1 MHTRYLIDF
10 EYLFDAETGFAM
22 MGHLL
27 AFNLSG
33 REAALKVTIYF
44 EDAEPATFDLTVPA
58 GQCVETNY
66 EHWPIAPNQGRF
78 ALQVDSTEPVVCQA
92 TVGWN
97 NAWNNYAPDTV
108 PLAPEGL
115 RECAKSYLAHERLS
129 RESGIADGVVLDNP
143 NAMWVRESEW
153 AVLLNPGPEPANVTL
168 ALHFDEPQL
177 HQVVVPP
184 RRLVSVYM
192 DDLVPHNKHYG
203 VRFASDQ
210 PIAAQWLRSVN
221 WYHRPDLMA
230 FWSVPAVPVS

>member
-10 EYLFDAETGFAM
+10 EYSYDAETGFAT

-27 AFNLSG
+27 AFNPGS
-33 REAALKVTIYF
+33 REARLQVTIYF
-44 EDAEPATFDLTVPA
+44 EDDEPASFGLVVPA
-58 GQCVETNY
+58 GRCIETNY
-66 EHWPIAPNQGRF
+66 DSWPIEPNRSRF

-115 RECAKSYLAHERLS
+115 RECAKSYLAHDRLS
-129 RESGIADGVVLDNP
+129 RESFVADGVVLDNAS
-143 NAMWVRESEW
+143 AMWVRESEW
-153 AVLLNPGPEPANVTL
+153 ALLLNPGPEPANATL
-168 ALHFDEPQL
+168 ALHFDEPIL
-177 HQVVVPP
+177 HQVEVPS
-184 RRLVSVYM
+184 RRLVSVYL
-192 DDLVPHNKHYG
+192 DDLVPRNKHYG

-210 PIAAQWLRSVN
+210 PIAAQWLRTVS

-230 FWSVPAVPVS
+230 FWSVPAVAGA